1 MSLEGTLASERSW
14 TSNRLP
20 PTIEKSSVTCATACV
35 DKFRKDSSCNSIMF
49 VKETKECHMGFTS
62 LPNDNET
69 EPTEYVYRI
78 PEGKGIFFGFSCYEL
93 STFLL
98 ITFTRHKE
106 LVVITK
112 PTKNDSVHS
121 LVASFHM
128 YVHIVVFNIL
138 RANSMEFAMA
148 MELALA
154 ARLRIEKSWD
164 LIIL

>member
-1 MSLEGTLASERSW
+1 
-14 TSNRLP
+14 
-20 PTIEKSSVTCATACV
+20 
-35 DKFRKDSSCNSIMF
+35 
-49 VKETKECHMGFTS
+49 MGFTS

-78 PEGKGIFFGFSCYEL
+78 PEGKGIFFGVSCYKL